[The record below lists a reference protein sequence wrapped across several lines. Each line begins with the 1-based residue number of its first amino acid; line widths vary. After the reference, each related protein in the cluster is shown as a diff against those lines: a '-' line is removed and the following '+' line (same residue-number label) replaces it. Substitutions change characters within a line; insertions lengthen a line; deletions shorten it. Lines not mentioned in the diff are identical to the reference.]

1 MRIITAAAAAAAF
14 AGLAACEKE
23 PDTLVVDPEPVN
35 QSADAAAEMNRTTVT
50 PIELGNGF
58 DAGNEAGFP
67 REQTTVTANE
77 SDLPQNAQ

>member
-1 MRIITAAAAAAAF
+1 MRPIIAAAAAAAF

-35 QSADAAAEMNRTTVT
+35 QAADAAAETDRTTVT

-58 DAGNEAGFP
+58 DEGNEAGFP
-67 REQTTVTANE
+67 RDKTTVVADE